1 MLGSRSMGIAIKC
14 LIVANLFAAIAF
26 CFSTLTLYSVRAE
39 WRKLYMDEKNVFK
52 ESREKWDETY
62 AKIQKEYDEVVTKL
76 DSETRSKNAID
87 ADLTKTRDDLKNQEG
102 VNTQLKAE
110 LSKKDDL
117 IAVKE
122 ADIKNLNVKVATL
135 TDEKDKQTQIA
146 DMAKTNEQDAVTKL
160 NRIATLNTEGKL
172 QLENIKKQ
180 LNMSVQQNEEKQYI
194 LDKVKAKLGREI
206 SEIIVDGELD
216 KNPIKPI
223 DAKIIASIPEQNLVM
238 LSVGKSEEV
247 KVGYKFTVFRKGAY
261 IGKVEVIEIHPNMS
275 AGRVLVELN
284 NNDGLKM
291 ERGDDAKTEL

>member
-1 MLGSRSMGIAIKC
+1 MGIAIRI
-14 LIVANLFAAIAF
+14 LIIVNFVASVAF

-52 ESREKWDETY
+52 ESRDKWDETY

-146 DMAKTNEQDAVTKL
+146 DMAKTNEQDAITKL

-172 QLENIKKQ
+172 QQENLKKQ
-180 LNMSVQQNEEKQYI
+180 LNAAVQQNEEKQYI
-194 LDKVKAKLGREI
+194 LDKVKAKLGKDI
-206 SEIIVDGELD
+206 SEIIVDGDLD
-216 KNPIKPI
+216 RNPIKPI
-223 DAKIIASIPEQNLVM
+223 EAKVIASIPEQNLVM
-238 LSVGKSEEV
+238 LSVGKAEEV
-247 KVGYKFTVFRKGAY
+247 KVGYTFTVFRKDTY

-275 AGRVLVELN
+275 AGRILVDRN
-284 NNDGLKM
+284 NNNGLKM
-291 ERGDDAKTEL
+291 ERGDDAKTGL

>member
-1 MLGSRSMGIAIKC
+1 MGIAIKC
-14 LIVANLFAAIAF
+14 LIIVNFFVAIAF
-26 CFSTLTLYSVRAE
+26 CFSTLTMYSVRAE

-52 ESREKWDETY
+52 ESREKWDDTY
-62 AKIQKEYDEVVTKL
+62 AKLQKEFDEVTTKL

-102 VNTQLKAE
+102 VNTQLKAD
-110 LSKKDDL
+110 LSKKDDI
-117 IAVKE
+117 IAE
-122 ADIKNLNVKVATL
+122 RQADIKNLNVKVATL

-160 NRIATLNTEGKL
+160 NRIVTQNTEGKL
-172 QLENIKKQ
+172 ALENLKKQ
-180 LNMSVQQNEEKQYI
+180 LNSSTQQNEEKQYL
-194 LDKVKAKLGREI
+194 LDKVKEKIGKDI
-206 SEIIVDGELD
+206 SEIIVDGDLN

-223 DAKIIASIPEQNLVM
+223 EAKIIASIPDQNLVM
-238 LSVGKSEEV
+238 LSVGKAEEV
-247 KVGYKFTVFRKGAY
+247 KVGYKFTVFRKDAY

-291 ERGDDAKTEL
+291 ERGDDAKTGL